1 MTILMEFNK
10 ELQNNFILT
19 MKMAKKRIKTGP
31 PQWSLNT
38 NATPLVYFSHL
49 GFSRQNRDTLRDRS
63 RSSF

>member
-38 NATPLVYFSHL
+38 NATPWYTFLILAFRGKIAIL
-49 GFSRQNRDTLRDRS
+49 
-63 RSSF
+63 